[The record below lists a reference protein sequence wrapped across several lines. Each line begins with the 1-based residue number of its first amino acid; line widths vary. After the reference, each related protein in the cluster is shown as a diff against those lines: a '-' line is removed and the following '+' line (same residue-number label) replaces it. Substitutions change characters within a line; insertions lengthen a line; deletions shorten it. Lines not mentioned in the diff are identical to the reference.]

1 MQLKAR
7 PAPQPSIKSQAH
19 PSIPSIPSFQ
29 PVRPT
34 GALALINPTPQTNPY
49 FTFWLQ
55 ILRSLGV
62 QSNPTNPNPIAWIHR
77 SRSFHLRHLAWRAR
91 RRAGSPPK
99 VRLSLEKA
107 GCGAHPAP
115 WRAHMASSAPLERSP
130 CSSKRRR
137 TLLLSAS
144 ARRYGWFRRSAGSR
158 ESGAPG
164 RTHGTRRTDRERPA
178 GSQSKQLVEDGSRDW
193 PRRSAGSRTDVPGT
207 TRPSGRL
214 ILVGSGCWW
223 DHGNCA
229 VGMAPRALSK
239 ATWTP
244 RAGLRCALG
253 GPTLPQTPQLEDV
266 PPHGRGVTHGFSHT
280 RMDLGS
286 LHLI

>member
-7 PAPQPSIKSQAH
+7 PAPRPSIKSQAH

-34 GALALINPTPQTNPY
+34 GALALINPTPRPNPY

-55 ILRSLGV
+55 ILQSLGV
-62 QSNPTNPNPIAWIHR
+62 QRNPTNPNPIAWIHR
-77 SRSFHLRHLAWRAR
+77 SRNFHFRHLAWRAR

-99 VRLSLEKA
+99 VRFSLEKA

-115 WRAHMASSAPLERSP
+115 WQAHMASSAPLERSP

-164 RTHGTRRTDRERPA
+164 RTHGHTARA
-178 GSQSKQLVEDGSRDW
+178 GQTGKGPLEASQSSLWRTG
-193 PRRSAGSRTDVPGT
+193 AGIGPGAAQGAGRTCPEL
-207 TRPSGRL
+207 R
-214 ILVGSGCWW
+214 
-223 DHGNCA
+223 
-229 VGMAPRALSK
+229 APE
-239 ATWTP
+239 
-244 RAGLRCALG
+244 AG
-253 GPTLPQTPQLEDV
+253 
-266 PPHGRGVTHGFSHT
+266 
-280 RMDLGS
+280 
-286 LHLI
+286 